1 MNYFVKRFGQAVF
14 TVFTVIT
21 FTFALIRMLPG
32 GPAEYIKARIIGQN
46 AGSVSPE
53 EMERINALVKDYVNI
68 DPNKALWQQ
77 YLEYIASILHGDL
90 GQSIWYNEAVTH
102 LITDALPW
110 TILLMATS
118 ILLSFTLGISIGAI
132 MAYTEGSKLDVGL
145 STAFTLLTSIP
156 YYVVAVV
163 AVYILAYQFGW
174 FPTGGRVG
182 EGVTAGF
189 NLEYVGSIAYHA
201 ALPIAS
207 VVITGAGGRALG
219 MRGNSIRVMGEDYLR
234 VARLRGLRSRRIALH
249 YVARNAVLPM
259 YTNFM
264 IAIGFLF
271 GGAVILEQIFRY
283 RGIGLLL
290 FKSIN
295 TRDYPLMM
303 GTFLIITLAVVTG
316 LFIADLTYGKLDPRV
331 ESGGEA
337 R

>member
-1 MNYFVKRFGQAVF
+1 MNYFAKRVGQAVL
-14 TVFTVIT
+14 TVFAVIT

-32 GPAEYIKARIIGQN
+32 GPAEYIKARLIGQN

-68 DPNKALWQQ
+68 DPNKAIWEQ
-77 YLEYIASILHGDL
+77 YLEYMASILQGNL
-90 GQSIWYNEAVTH
+90 GTSIWYNEAVGS
-102 LITDALPW
+102 LIVDALPW

-118 ILLSFTLGISIGAI
+118 ILLSFTLGITIGAV
-132 MAYTEGSKLDVGL
+132 MAYVEGSNLDIGL
-145 STAFTLLTSIP
+145 STTFTLLTSIP
-156 YYVVAVV
+156 YYVVAVL
-163 AVYILAYQFGW
+163 AVYLLAYQASW

-182 EGVTAGF
+182 DYVTAGL
-189 NLEYVGSIAYHA
+189 NIEYVGSIVYHA
-201 ALPIAS
+201 ALPVGSI
-207 VVITGAGGRALG
+207 VITGAGGRALG

-259 YTNFM
+259 YTNLM

-271 GGAVILEQIFRY
+271 GGAVILEEIFRY

-303 GTFLIITLAVVTG
+303 GTFLIITVAVVIG
-316 LFIADLTYGKLDPRV
+316 LLVADLTYGKLDPRV
-331 ESGGEA
+331 ETGGDA

>member
-1 MNYFVKRFGQAVF
+1 MNYFVKRVGQAVF
-14 TVFTVIT
+14 TVFAVVS
-21 FTFALIRMLPG
+21 FTFVLIRLMPG
-32 GPAEYIKARIIGQN
+32 GPAEYIKAQLIGQN
-46 AGSVSPE
+46 MGSVSPE
-53 EMERINALVKDYVNI
+53 EMEQINALVKDYVNI
-68 DPNKALWQQ
+68 DPSKSLWEQ
-77 YLEYIASILHGDL
+77 YLEYMASILQGDL
-90 GQSIWYNEAVTH
+90 GTSIWYNEPVTS

-118 ILLSFTLGISIGAI
+118 ILLSFTLGITIGAV
-132 MAYTEGSKLDVGL
+132 MAYVEGSRLDIGL
-145 STAFTLLTSIP
+145 STVFTLLTSIP
-156 YYVVAVV
+156 YYVIAVL
-163 AVYILAYQFGW
+163 AVYILAYQFGL

-182 EGVTAGF
+182 EGVTTGF
-189 NLEYVGSIAYHA
+189 NLAYIKSIVYHA

-207 VVITGAGGRALG
+207 IVITGAGGRALG

-259 YTNFM
+259 YTNLM

-271 GGAVILEQIFRY
+271 GGAVILEEIFRY

-303 GTFLIITLAVVTG
+303 GTFLIITVAVVTG
-316 LFIADLTYGKLDPRV
+316 LLIADLTYGKLDPRV
-331 ESGGEA
+331 ESGGGA
-337 R
+337 